1 MGLRLKAIVIGYGY
15 WGPNLARNI
24 AESAQFELAGV
35 VDQSEKSRE
44 LAKNR
49 FPGIRIFSSLKEL
62 NPTVCDVVFI
72 ATPAVTHFSIA
83 KEMLEIGMHVWVE
96 KPATVEFQQTLQLIA
111 LAEKLGK
118 RIFVDHPYVYSPAVV
133 EMKSL
138 VSQGAIGKP
147 LYFNSQRA
155 NLGIFQPDVSVLY
168 DLAVHDLS
176 IFNFCLP
183 NEIEDWVSCSLANPL
198 NSGTDSIANLNIS
211 YQSGLMLNVS
221 CNWLSPIKVRS
232 TLIIGTD
239 AAVIF
244 DDNASVEK
252 LKIYAQKFTPS
263 HTSRKNLDFTEML
276 ISYRTGDVVSPQ
288 LSPIEPLRLAINDLG
303 DCLMTNETSRNELF
317 NQKNVMALLEMAQL
331 SASSMGARMNR
342 PGSD

>member
-1 MGLRLKAIVIGYGY
+1 MGSQLKAVVIGYGY

-24 AESAQFELAGV
+24 AESALFELVGV

-44 LAKNR
+44 MAKVR
-49 FPGIRIFSSLKEL
+49 FPSVQVFSSSQEL
-62 NPTVCDVVFI
+62 DATVCDIVFI
-72 ATPAVTHFSIA
+72 ATPAITHFKIA
-83 KEMLEIGMHVWVE
+83 EQMLEKLVHVWVE
-96 KPATVEFQQTLQLIA
+96 KPATIEFQQTLELIA
-111 LAEKLGK
+111 LAEKVGK
-118 RIFVDHPYVYSPAVV
+118 RIFVDHPYVFSPAVV

-138 VSQGAIGKP
+138 ISQGAIGKP

-183 NEIEDWVSCSLANPL
+183 NEVDDWISCSLANPL
-198 NSGTDSIANLNIS
+198 ISGTDSIANLNIS
-211 YQSGLMLNVS
+211 YQSGLMLNVA
-221 CNWLSPIKVRS
+221 CNWLSPIKIRS

-239 AAVIF
+239 AALVF

-252 LKIYAQKFTPS
+252 LKIFSQKI
-263 HTSRKNLDFTEML
+263 TSPAGKNLDFSEML

-303 DCLMTNETSRNELF
+303 ECLKTNKINRNELI
-317 NQKNVMALLEMAQL
+317 NQKNVMALLEVAQS
-331 SASSMGARMNR
+331 SARSMGARKSRIKN
-342 PGSD
+342 D